1 MRTLYLCSMETT
13 IKQWVEDPKRSYIAG
28 VALLEKHCTNRCL
41 VRYFQNTTER
51 FGMKKLTYELGKLAL
66 KVKEPEPVEPP
77 QTPKV
82 VDTPPTGEG
91 GTTQTVDTL
100 PTDENQPTMVNCE
113 QPTDNN
119 KPPIPEVASIAKSI
133 VHDTWVELSRIKEE
147 LFNLGTENTPDIIAR
162 RKALLEEQAPLV
174 ARYNEV
180 YEAKEAFFNGEL
192 DEQQLLAV
200 INQEQPKE
208 DNKQQAANNELS
220 KMSDLDLAKAV
231 KAAKAAITRCNN
243 QLRFQQDVAVKDNK
257 PLPENPM
264 PDCPKK
270 EKIVKK
276 LADKTQ
282 ELVTLTAE
290 LESRGNS

>member
-1 MRTLYLCSMETT
+1 MDTT
-13 IKQWVEDPKRSYIAG
+13 IKQWVEDPKRSYSVG
-28 VALLEKHCTNRCL
+28 VALLEKHCSNRCL

-51 FGMKKLTYELGKLAL
+51 FGMKKLIYELGKLAL

-77 QTPKV
+77 QTPTV

-100 PTDENQPTMVNCE
+100 PTDENQPPISNDE

-119 KPPIPEVASIAKSI
+119 KPPIPEVAAIAKSI

-147 LFNLGTENTPDIIAR
+147 LFNLGTENTPDIIAH

-180 YEAKEAFFNGEL
+180 YEAKVDFFNGEL

-208 DNKQQAANNELS
+208 DNGQQATNNELS
-220 KMSDLDLAKAV
+220 KMSDLDLAKAI

-243 QLRFQQDVAVKDNK
+243 QLRFQQDVATKGGK

-270 EKIVKK
+270 AEIVKR

-282 ELVTLTAE
+282 VLITLTAE

>member
-1 MRTLYLCSMETT
+1 METT
-13 IKQWVEDPKRSYIAG
+13 IKQWVEDPKRSYSVG
-28 VALLEKHCTNRCL
+28 VTLLEKHCTNRCL

-66 KVKEPEPVEPP
+66 KVKEPEPVKPP
-77 QTPKV
+77 QIPTV

-91 GTTQTVDTL
+91 GTTQMVDTP
-100 PTDENQPTMVNCE
+100 PTDENQPPMANGE
-113 QPTDNN
+113 QPTANN
-119 KPPIPEVASIAKSI
+119 KPPIPEVAAIAKSI

-147 LFNLGTENTPDIIAR
+147 LFELGTENTPDIIAR
-162 RKALLEEQAPLV
+162 RKALLDEQTPLM

-208 DNKQQAANNELS
+208 ENKQQPKANTELP
-220 KMSDLDLAKAV
+220 KMSDLDLAKAI

-243 QLRFQQDVAVKDNK
+243 QLRFQQDVATKGGK

-270 EKIVKK
+270 EEIVKK

>member
-1 MRTLYLCSMETT
+1 METT
-13 IKQWVEDPKRSYIAG
+13 IKQWVEDPKRSYSVG

-77 QTPKV
+77 QSPTV

-91 GTTQTVDTL
+91 GRAQTVDTP
-100 PTDENQPTMVNCE
+100 PTDKNQPPM
-113 QPTDNN
+113 DNN
-119 KPPIPEVASIAKSI
+119 KPPIPEVAAIAKSI

-162 RKALLEEQAPLV
+162 RKALLDEQAPLV

-200 INQEQPKE
+200 INQQQPKE
-208 DNKQQAANNELS
+208 DNKQQAANKELS
-220 KMSDLDLAKAV
+220 KMSDLDLAKAI

-243 QLRFQQDVAVKDNK
+243 QLRFQQDVATKGGK

-270 EKIVKK
+270 EEIVKK
-276 LADKTQ
+276 LADKSQ
-282 ELVTLTAE
+282 ELVTLTAK